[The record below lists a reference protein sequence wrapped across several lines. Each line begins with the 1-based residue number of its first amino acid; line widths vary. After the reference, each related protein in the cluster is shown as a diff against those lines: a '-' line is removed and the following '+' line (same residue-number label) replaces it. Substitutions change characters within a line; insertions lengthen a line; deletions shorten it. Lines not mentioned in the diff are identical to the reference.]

1 MGYVYGNLGR
11 VDSSPIGSSS
21 GSSSSGSTSE
31 PKNINEVITTTTIIT
46 SSGEKTWKG
55 DPTDTVAIAA
65 WKASYDSGYTTQ
77 IISPRDSSGN
87 YTSDTSETVG
97 YTVLSQE
104 QQAKEIAI
112 QLQTEVAVPNSIIQ
126 TLQKRLNDTISEI
139 THQNPPT
146 NITDTTRIT
155 GDRTITGRDILTDV
169 NKLGAIGIALLIIVL
184 ATFKLIKMK

>member
-31 PKNINEVITTTTIIT
+31 PRNINEVITTTTTIQT

-55 DPTDTVAIAA
+55 DSTDTVAIAA
-65 WKASYDSGYTTQ
+65 WKASYDPGYTTQ

-87 YTSDTSETVG
+87 YTSVTSKTVG

-112 QLQTEVAVPNSIIQ
+112 QLQGEVDVPNSIIQ
-126 TLQKRLNDTISEI
+126 TLAKRLRDTVSEI

-146 NITDTTRIT
+146 GITDTTRIT
-155 GDRTITGRDILTDV
+155 GDGTFTGRDILTDV
-169 NKLGAIGIALLIIVL
+169 NKLGAIGIAVLIIVIIS
-184 ATFKLIKMK
+184 FKLMKK